1 MSLILLVELLRLCSS
16 LALAHSHSCL
26 ALLALAWPCLLLLG
40 LACSCLALLVLAWSC
55 LLTRTLACL
64 LACLLVSLLFFIELG
79 QPRHLLRRTVIRS
92 SFFSRPPRA
101 LLPLL
106 LPPATAT
113 CSNSC
118 EHTLLDM
125 GLNSWRTGLVGRT
138 AHARIRTFDVPIGGG
153 VLAPSRDAIGGVAP
167 IAHELHIHTAL
178 VQSARAT
185 EGVDGDGPNVTH
197 ASWETDREQLSPGA
211 PNAVPVV
218 FMHGYGSGIGIFSQV
233 LPAMPEAYT
242 AGPVYA
248 IDTLGCGLSSRPA
261 ADGHWGDMTV
271 RQAEDFFV
279 VDGIERW
286 RAAMGYSKLRLVSAY

>member
-1 MSLILLVELLRLCSS
+1 MSLILLVELLVCARRL
-16 LALAHSHSCL
+16 H
-26 ALLALAWPCLLLLG
+26 
-40 LACSCLALLVLAWSC
+40 
-55 LLTRTLACL
+55 LLTRTLAWPCL
-64 LACLLVSLLFFIELG
+64 ALLGLACLLVSLLFFIELG
-79 QPRHLLRRTVIRS
+79 QPRHLLRWTVISS

-106 LPPATAT
+106 LPPATPT
-113 CSNSC
+113 CSTC
-118 EHTLLDM
+118 KRAEHTLLDM